1 MIPPKTSRLLRLE
14 IRRATT
20 PTLRSYGLLVVGL
33 AVFVAIGKATSE
45 AVVFF
50 LMVAT
55 AVPAGAVVGATLR
68 DKLEGTMEFVASLP
82 VRGATVAGARFMA
95 NFLFILPMAAVA
107 GVLMGRTAAP
117 SLGLEDRLE
126 WGLGA
131 ALSVWLVGGSLAC
144 LATGAVAKYSPQRV
158 ATFATVMI
166 FATLVADEVLSTPE
180 DWARWALEAGPGR
193 LVALATGAV
202 LVVAGVA
209 LGVGFLLVRSAFDNF
224 DPKLDAM
231 ER

>member
-1 MIPPKTSRLLRLE
+1 MIPPKTSSLLRLE
-14 IRRATT
+14 IRRAAM
-20 PTLRSYGLLVVGL
+20 PTLRSCGLMAVGL
-33 AVFVAIGKATSE
+33 AIFVAIGKSTSE

-55 AVPAGAVVGATLR
+55 AVPAAAVVGATLR

-82 VRGATVAGARFMA
+82 VRGATVASARFMA
-95 NFLFILPMAAVA
+95 NFLFILPMSVLA
-107 GVLMGRTAAP
+107 GVLMGQTGAP

-131 ALSVWLVGGSLAC
+131 ALAAWLLGGSLVC
-144 LATGAVAKYSPQRV
+144 LATGAVAKYSPQRIASV
-158 ATFATVMI
+158 ATAMI
-166 FATLVADEVLSTPE
+166 FATLVAGEVLSTPE

-193 LVALATGAV
+193 LVALAIGAV
-202 LVVAGVA
+202 LVVAVVA
-209 LGVGFLLVRSAFDNF
+209 LGVGFLLLRSAYDNF
-224 DPKLDAM
+224 DPKSDAI